1 MYTFFQHYLQWL
13 IKLSEAKTIYILN
26 VAFTYGYINVVI
38 FLEFLFVKKKNL
50 ETSLFLYSHLKKKTT
65 SKNPRNT
72 CGAVIYPRFLRN
84 HQALSMLPLL
94 HPWRFLG
101 QQEIKFW
108 GERLAVYR
116 PLDWIA
122 IRSAATPVSNKI
134 LINIQIICDIIFLIL
149 FYLNLN

>member
-1 MYTFFQHYLQWL
+1 MFFRVSFCEIESWNQ
-13 IKLSEAKTIYILN
+13 S
-26 VAFTYGYINVVI
+26 
-38 FLEFLFVKKKNL
+38 
-50 ETSLFLYSHLKKKTT
+50 FLYSHVKKKKTLIRI
-65 SKNPRNT
+65 PRIT
-72 CGAVIYPRFLRN
+72 CRAVIYPRFLRN

-94 HPWRFLG
+94 HPWRFLA

-134 LINIQIICDIIFLIL
+134 LINIQITCDVIVLIL
-149 FYLNLN
+149 FIWTLNYISKLILLQLLLTSQRLF